1 MSELTGT
8 ATLTRFILRR
18 DRVRILV
25 WVVAIVLLVVVTAA
39 SVKGLYPT
47 QAALDEAAAVTH
59 GNAAAIALNG
69 PDQGLD
75 TLGGQVAFQVGAFGL
90 VVVALMS
97 MFMVGRETRAEEEA
111 GRLELVRAMAV
122 GRHAPTAA
130 ALTVTTGMNVAVGAL
145 VTLGLLGLGLPTA
158 GAVVLGVSFCALGL
172 VFASVATVAAQVTEN
187 TRVVYGSTGAVL
199 GVAFV
204 LRAAGDIGDGTLS
217 WFTPIG
223 WAQKTRPFAGERWWP
238 LLIAAGFT
246 AGLLALAGGL
256 AARRDVGAGLVPP
269 RPGPRVAAPGL
280 GRPLGL
286 ALRLQRGT
294 LIGWSVGLFLT
305 GAAYGWVANDVEDLV
320 GDNDALREVIARA
333 GGASLTDSYLSTS
346 LLMMALIATGYAVQ
360 SALRPRGEETG
371 LRAEPVLA
379 TRLSRGHW
387 VASHLAVALAGSMAV
402 LAAAGLG
409 VGLAYGIVSNDL
421 GQVPRLL
428 GAALAYTPALWLL
441 VGVTTALFGLAPRAV
456 SAAWAVLAGFLVV
469 GLLGEV
475 LNLPAWANDLSPFQ
489 HTPQLPAA
497 DLTITP
503 LAVLAATAAALIT
516 VGMAA
521 FQRRDVG

>member
-1 MSELTGT
+1 MTELTGT
-8 ATLTRFILRR
+8 ATLTRLILRR

-25 WVVAIVLLVVVTAA
+25 WVVATALLVLVTAA

-47 QAALDEAAAVTH
+47 QADLDEAAAASH

-75 TLGGQVAFQVGAFGL
+75 TLGGQVAFQVGFLGL

-122 GRHAPTAA
+122 GHHAPTAA
-130 ALTVTTGMNVAVGAL
+130 ALTVTAGMNVAVGAL
-145 VTLGLLGLGLPTA
+145 VALGLLSLNLPTA
-158 GAVVLGVSFCALGL
+158 GSVVFGVSFCALGL
-172 VFASVATVAAQVTEN
+172 VFAGIATVAAQVTQN
-187 TRVVYGSTGAVL
+187 TRVVYGSTGAAL
-199 GVAFV
+199 GAAFV

-217 WFTPIG
+217 WFSPIG

-246 AGLLALAGGL
+246 VVLLAVAGAV

-269 RPGPRVAAPGL
+269 RPGPRVAAPSL

-286 ALRLQRGT
+286 ALRLQRGS
-294 LIGWSVGLFLT
+294 LVGWGVGLFLT
-305 GAAYGWVANDVEDLV
+305 GVAYGWVANDVEDFV
-320 GDNDALREVIARA
+320 GDNSTMREMIARA
-333 GGASLTDSYLSTS
+333 GSASLTDSYLSTS
-346 LLMMALIATGYAVQ
+346 LLMMALIAAGYAVQ
-360 SALRPRGEETG
+360 SALRLRSEETG

-379 TRLSRGHW
+379 TPISRRRW
-387 VASHLAVALAGSMAV
+387 VASHLAVALAGSVAV

-409 VGLAYGIVSNDL
+409 AGLTYGIVSNDL
-421 GQVPRLL
+421 GQAPRLL

-441 VGVTTALFGLAPRAV
+441 VGLATALFGLVPRAV
-456 SAAWAVLAGFLVV
+456 TTAWAALAGCLVI

-475 LNLPAWANDLSPFQ
+475 LDLPAWANDLSPFQ

-497 DLTITP
+497 HLTVTP
-503 LAVLAATAAALIT
+503 LAILAVTAAALIT
-516 VGMAA
+516 VGLTA
-521 FQRRDVG
+521 FRQRDVG

>member
-1 MSELTGT
+1 MTELTGT
-8 ATLTRFILRR
+8 LTLTRFILRR

-25 WVVAIVLLVVVTAA
+25 WIVATVLLVVVTAA
-39 SVKGLYPT
+39 SVRGLYPT
-47 QAALDEAAAVTH
+47 QAALDEAAAATH

-75 TLGGQVAFQVGAFGL
+75 TLGGEVAFQVGALGL

-97 MFMVGRETRAEEEA
+97 MFTVGRETRAEEEV

-130 ALTVTTGMNVAVGAL
+130 ALIVGAGMNLAVGAL
-145 VTLGLLGLGLPTA
+145 VTVGLLSLSLPTA
-158 GAVVLGVSFCALGL
+158 GSVVFGVSFCALGL
-172 VFASVATVAAQVTEN
+172 VFESVTAVAAQVTEN

-199 GVAFV
+199 GAAFV

-217 WFTPIG
+217 WFSPIG

-246 AGLLALAGGL
+246 VGLLAVAGAL
-256 AARRDVGAGLVPP
+256 AARRDIGAGLVPP

-280 GRPLGL
+280 GRPFGL
-286 ALRLQRGT
+286 ALRLQRGS
-294 LIGWSVGLFLT
+294 LIGWTVGLFLT

-320 GDNDALREVIARA
+320 GDNETLRDVIART

-346 LLMMALIATGYAVQ
+346 LLMMALIATGYAIQ
-360 SALRPRGEETG
+360 SALRLRSEETG

-379 TRLSRGHW
+379 TPVSRRHW
-387 VASHLAVALAGSMAV
+387 AAGHLAVALAGSAAV

-409 VGLAYGIVSNDL
+409 VGLMYGIVSTDV
-421 GQVPRLL
+421 GQIPRLV
-428 GAALAYTPALWLL
+428 GAAIAYAPALWLL
-441 VGVTTALFGLAPRAV
+441 VGLATALFGLIPRAV
-456 SAAWAVLAGFLVV
+456 SAAWVAFAGFVV
-469 GLLGEV
+469 TGLLGEV
-475 LNLPAWANDLSPFQ
+475 LNLPAWVNDLSPFE

-497 DLTITP
+497 NLTIAP
-503 LAVLAATAAALIT
+503 LAALAATAAALT
-516 VGMAA
+516 AVGLAA
-521 FQRRDVG
+521 FRQRDMG

>member
-8 ATLTRFILRR
+8 ATLTRLIMRR
-18 DRVRILV
+18 DRARILV
-25 WVVAIVLLVVVTAA
+25 WIAAIAALVVLAA
-39 SVKGLYPT
+39 AGVAGLYPT
-47 QAALDEAAAVTH
+47 QADLDDAAAATH

-69 PDQGLD
+69 PDQALD
-75 TLGGQVAFQVGAFGL
+75 TLGGQVAFQVGALGL
-90 VVVALMS
+90 VAVALMS

-130 ALTVTTGMNVAVGAL
+130 ALTVVAGMNVAVGTL
-145 VTLGLLGLGLPTA
+145 VTLGLLSQDLPSA
-158 GAVVLGVSFCALGL
+158 GSVVFGVSFCALGFF
-172 VFASVATVAAQVTEN
+172 FAGIATVAAQVTEN

-199 GVAFV
+199 GAAFV

-217 WFTPIG
+217 WFSPIG
-223 WAQKTRPFAGERWWP
+223 WAQETRPFAGERWWP
-238 LLIAAGFT
+238 LLIAAGCT
-246 AGLLALAGGL
+246 VGLLAVAGTL
-256 AARRDVGAGLVPP
+256 AAHRDLGAGLVPP
-269 RPGPRVAAPGL
+269 RPGRSVAAASL

-286 ALRLQRGT
+286 ALRLQRGS

-305 GAAYGWVANDVEDLV
+305 GVAYGWVANDVEEFV
-320 GDNDALREVIARA
+320 GDNDAIRDIIARP

-346 LLMMALIATGYAVQ
+346 LLTVALIATGYAVQ
-360 SALRPRGEETG
+360 SALRLRSEETG

-379 TRLSRGHW
+379 TPVSRRRW
-387 VASHLAVALAGSMAV
+387 VASHLAVALVGSMVV

-409 VGLAYGIVSNDL
+409 AGLTYGIVSNDL

-428 GAALAYTPALWLL
+428 GAAVAYTPALWLL
-441 VGVTTALFGLAPRAV
+441 VGLATALFGLAPRAV
-456 SAAWAVLAGFLVV
+456 TAAWAAFAGCLVI

-475 LNLPAWANDLSPFQ
+475 LDFPAWVNDLSPFQ

-497 DLTITP
+497 DLVVAPLTI
-503 LAVLAATAAALIT
+503 LAAIAAVLTSAGLTA
-516 VGMAA
+516 
-521 FQRRDVG
+521 FHQRDVG